1 MSAGRRYWDVIVVG
15 AGHAG
20 CEAALASA
28 RLGADTL
35 LLTMNLDAVAA
46 MPCNCSIGGPAKA
59 HLVREVDALGGEM
72 GRNIDKTFTHIRML
86 NVSKGP
92 AVQALRAQADKKA
105 YQLAMKRVLEEQPGL
120 QLRQALVTG
129 LLLDKGRVR
138 GVEAQGD
145 VRFEGSTVILCTGT
159 FLNGMIHIGERSFA
173 AGRAGEFAAVELS
186 ASLRNAGF
194 QLGRLKTGTVPR
206 IHLDSI
212 DLDAVTPQPSE
223 QVPFHFSFA
232 STPDPERRS
241 LMCWRTA
248 TNAETHRIIRE
259 NLDRSALFSGRIEG
273 VGPRYC
279 PSIEVKVVEF
289 PHRTSHQVFLEQEGF
304 ETKEVYVQG
313 TSNSLP
319 EDVQLRMLH
328 SIPGLERAEMMRP
341 GYAVEYDFLRPTQL
355 RPSLE
360 TRQVGGLLCAGQ
372 INGTSGYEEAAA
384 QGLIT
389 GINATRLLSGEAPVV
404 LQRSEGYAGVLIDD
418 LVTKGTDEPYRMLT
432 SRCEFRLVLSQTS
445 ADQRLTP
452 LGLSLG
458 LIGARR
464 AGAFARRLAA
474 VCCAA
479 LPRSPWIDER
489 RSDQIGMSRHAIQT
503 ESSVPTADVSI
514 SDEVAIRVRYAGY
527 VARERAQAQR
537 LRRMGG
543 VAIPQD
549 IDYEG
554 IVGLSTEGRIK
565 LGERQPESLGQALQ
579 IPGVGFADI
588 VALQVALRAERMREA
603 ERA

>member
-1 MSAGRRYWDVIVVG
+1 MSVGRRCWDVIVVG

-20 CEAALASA
+20 CEAALAAA

-105 YQLAMKRVLEEQPGL
+105 YQLAMRRVLGEQPRL
-120 QLRQALVTG
+120 QLGQARVTG
-129 LLLDKGRVR
+129 LLLEKGRVR

-145 VRFEGSTVILCTGT
+145 VQFEGAAVILCTGT
-159 FLNGMIHIGERSFA
+159 FLNGTIHIGERSFA
-173 AGRAGEFAAVELS
+173 GGRAGESAAAELS
-186 ASLRNAGF
+186 ASLRSAGF

-212 DLDAVTPQPSE
+212 DRDAVTEQPSE
-223 QVPFHFSFA
+223 EVPFYFSFT
-232 STPDPERRS
+232 STPDSERRT

-248 TNAETHRIIRE
+248 TGAGTHSIVRE
-259 NLDRSALFSGRIEG
+259 NLHRSALYGGRIEG

-289 PHRTSHQVFLEQEGF
+289 PEKTSHPVFLEQEGF
-304 ETKEVYVQG
+304 QTKEVYVQG

-319 EDVQLRMLH
+319 EHVQLRMLH
-328 SIPGLERAEMMRP
+328 SIPGLERAEMIRP
-341 GYAVEYDFLRPTQL
+341 GYAVEYDFIRPTQL

-360 TRQVGGLLCAGQ
+360 TRQVGGLFCAGQ
-372 INGTSGYEEAAA
+372 INGTSGYEEASA
-384 QGLIT
+384 QGLIA
-389 GINATRLLSGEAPVV
+389 GINATRLLAGHAPVV
-404 LQRSEGYAGVLIDD
+404 LGRSDGYSGVLIDD

-452 LGLSLG
+452 LGLSVG
-458 LIGARR
+458 LIGARP

-474 VCCAA
+474 TCRAA
-479 LPRSPWIDER
+479 LPRQARATER
-489 RSDQIGMSRHAIQT
+489 PGDRIGMSRYSVQT
-503 ESSVPTADVSI
+503 ESPLLALDGAI
-514 SDEVAIRVRYAGY
+514 RDEVAMRVRYAGY
-527 VARERAQAQR
+527 IGRERTQAKR
-537 LRRMGG
+537 LRRMTG
-543 VAIPQD
+543 VTIPRD
-549 IDYEG
+549 IDYGE
-554 IVGLSTEGRIK
+554 IVGLSIASRLK
-565 LGERQPESLGQALQ
+565 LAERQPESLGQALQ
-579 IPGVGFADI
+579 IPGIGFADI
-588 VALQVALRAERMREA
+588 AALHVAIRPALAGSARRA
-603 ERA
+603 